1 MTDGCVAR
9 FEELR
14 KTDKQWRQKTVAQKH
29 AKHAEAA
36 QEVMGPVT
44 DAVVPHFAPKV
55 PSKLQLQWGWRAGV
69 NPLLSGLGGHVSTFL
84 HHFLEPHHV

>member
-1 MTDGCVAR
+1 MTDGCIVR

-44 DAVVPHFAPKV
+44 DAVVPHFPPKV
-55 PSKLQLQWGWRAGV
+55 GLTAHSDTDADI
-69 NPLLSGLGGHVSTFL
+69 NHHSSGLGGHVPTFL
-84 HHFLEPHHV
+84 HHLLEPHHV

>member
-1 MTDGCVAR
+1 MPVVMIAVCIDR

-14 KTDKQWRQKTVAQKH
+14 KTDKQWKSKTVAQKH

-55 PSKLQLQWGWRAGV
+55 FITLQ
-69 NPLLSGLGGHVSTFL
+69 
-84 HHFLEPHHV
+84 

>member
-1 MTDGCVAR
+1 MSDVFIAR

-14 KTDKQWRQKTVAQKH
+14 KTDKQWKSKTVAQKH

-44 DAVVPHFAPKV
+44 DAVVTLLPRFGRTCHHTSAP
-55 PSKLQLQWGWRAGV
+55 PSGASPCMTFMYLKLCMRRRSR
-69 NPLLSGLGGHVSTFL
+69 N
-84 HHFLEPHHV
+84 

>member
-1 MTDGCVAR
+1 MSDVCIAR

-14 KTDKQWRQKTVAQKH
+14 KTDKQWKSKTVAQKH

-55 PSKLQLQWGWRAGV
+55 IVTFQWQRC
-69 NPLLSGLGGHVSTFL
+69 
-84 HHFLEPHHV
+84 

>member
-1 MTDGCVAR
+1 MTDVCNVR

-55 PSKLQLQWGWRAGV
+55 V
-69 NPLLSGLGGHVSTFL
+69 LLLKRQ
-84 HHFLEPHHV
+84 

>member
-1 MTDGCVAR
+1 MVTTNLCISR

-14 KTDKQWRQKTVAQKH
+14 KTDKQWRSKTVAQKH

-55 PSKLQLQWGWRAGV
+55 VITLNIPTTIIMIITL
-69 NPLLSGLGGHVSTFL
+69 T
-84 HHFLEPHHV
+84 

>member
-1 MTDGCVAR
+1 MFVAR

-14 KTDKQWRQKTVAQKH
+14 KTDKQWKSKTVAQKH

-55 PSKLQLQWGWRAGV
+55 PS
-69 NPLLSGLGGHVSTFL
+69 
-84 HHFLEPHHV
+84 

>member
-1 MTDGCVAR
+1 M
-9 FEELR
+9 
-14 KTDKQWRQKTVAQKH
+14 AQKH

-55 PSKLQLQWGWRAGV
+55 VITLNIPTTIIIIITL
-69 NPLLSGLGGHVSTFL
+69 T
-84 HHFLEPHHV
+84 